1 MTDLST
7 LVVQFFC
14 ARPLL
19 NRFGVDI
26 ALLILPLSLGF
37 SCVVILVWP
46 VPASALIAVLG
57 GVEQRLERAR
67 IAHSKA
73 AAPSVK
79 EFAVTLKQVDAR
91 KPQCQSSRPIKLL
104 VG

>member
-1 MTDLST
+1 L
-7 LVVQFFC
+7 QFVF

-26 ALLILPLSLGF
+26 AFLILLLSLGF
-37 SCVVILVWP
+37 SSVAILVWL
-46 VPASALIAVLG
+46 VPASALIAVLD

-91 KPQCQSSRPIKLL
+91 KPQRQWSRPIKLL